1 MVVHKVDRTH
11 HHKAGIPA
19 VDNPPVVDIH
29 HTVLVRI
36 PEEVLVGLGMVVVH
50 QIFGLDSAG
59 VGFEGVFGFDLVL
72 EIHDRQLW
80 IRTVV
85 VVL

>member
-1 MVVHKVDRTH
+1 M
-11 HHKAGIPA
+11 AGIPA
-19 VDNPPVVDIH
+19 VDNLPEVDILH

-50 QIFGLDSAG
+50 QIFGFDSAG
-59 VGFEGVFGFDLVL
+59 VGFEGALGFDLVL
-72 EIHDRQLW
+72 EIHDGHLW
-80 IRTVV
+80 IRTVA